1 MSVRAVW
8 LVMLLLIGE
17 TSAQSLPPVPYP
29 RDYKTNLVRYA
40 VVDRSDGMSRDLY
53 ASRDAIN
60 ALKRDPGL
68 TEFPVGVLFAI
79 DVYSAKLVGRDP
91 KSRDPRFEVTA
102 QGRLARSKDER
113 TLHLMQK
120 IRPGLKPDEVRRLR
134 ESFDQSKEYRLVLKV
149 DSMNVSGDEAVVKGR
164 REDNLV
170 SKGGESFRN
179 ESSFTFR
186 LKRTGDSWI
195 IDGVK

>member
-120 IRPGLKPDEVRRLR
+120 IRPGFGSQNWAFGGFDPVTTEPLRL
-134 ESFDQSKEYRLVLKV
+134 QLP
-149 DSMNVSGDEAVVKGR
+149 GDCHLCHQAAVVS
-164 REDNLV
+164 DMTFSLNL
-170 SKGGESFRN
+170 
-179 ESSFTFR
+179 
-186 LKRTGDSWI
+186 LKRFVAGDAVQYRFCPQPGRQSCPF
-195 IDGVK
+195 